1 MLVLYID
8 KLMFLQKLRLLN
20 FRSYEDLSIAF
31 PPQGALLEGVNGAG
45 KSNLLESI
53 YLLCTGRSQRNASRS
68 AMIRHDQEN
77 TFVEGEFCDGG
88 GDRQT
93 VTASLGFS
101 RDKKIIMKRD
111 GVAVN
116 SFSEW
121 FGERPVVSFGSDDL
135 HLVYG
140 APETRRRFLDM
151 LICQMDRAYMEALSR
166 YRRSLA
172 CRNAL
177 LGKSNDTVQFEIYEQ
192 EMAEAGAELVFR
204 RMEVTG
210 KLSAHLHDF
219 YAQISAEAESA
230 QLEYQPNFKCDFNGK
245 SEWKNVYLSILG
257 ERRKKDCE
265 HGFTASGP
273 HRDDLRFLLDRKLT
287 KTFASQGQC
296 RSFALSLKL
305 GSVLLLEQHK
315 QGSTM
320 IFLIDDAVSELDSGR
335 TSRVYPLLEGRG
347 QIFIATPQCTVALRE
362 QILKCRVEPGKVV
375 VS

>member
-1 MLVLYID
+1 MYID

-20 FRSYEDLSIAF
+20 FRSYEELSIAF

-53 YLLCTGRSQRNASRS
+53 YLLCTGRSQRSASRG
-68 AMIRHDQEN
+68 AMIRHEQDSA
-77 TFVEGEFCDGG
+77 FVEGEFCDGAG
-88 GDRQT
+88 QT

-111 GVAVN
+111 DVAVN

-140 APETRRRFLDM
+140 APEIRRRFLDM
-151 LICQMDRAYMEALSR
+151 LICQMDRAYMEALAR

-204 RMEVTG
+204 RMEVIE
-210 KLSAHLHDF
+210 KLSVHLRDF
-219 YAQISAEAESA
+219 YAQISADAERA
-230 QLEYQPNFKCDFNGK
+230 AMEYQPNFKCGFNSK
-245 SEWKNVYLSILG
+245 NEWKNVYLSLLG

-265 HGFTASGP
+265 QGFTGSGP

-305 GSVLLLEQHK
+305 GSVLILEQHK
-315 QGSTM
+315 QDSSTM
-320 IFLIDDAVSELDSGR
+320 IFLVDDAVSELDSGR
-335 TSRVYPLLEGRG
+335 TCRVYPLLEGRG

-362 QILKCRVEPGKVV
+362 QVLRCTVEPGKVV
-375 VS
+375 V

>member
-1 MLVLYID
+1 
-8 KLMFLQKLRLLN
+8 MFLQKLRLLN
-20 FRSYEDLSIAF
+20 FRSYEELSIEF

-53 YLLCTGRSQRNASRS
+53 FLLCTGRSQRGAGRG
-68 AMIRHDQEN
+68 AMIRHEQESA
-77 TFVEGEFCDGG
+77 FVEGEFCDRDG
-88 GDRQT
+88 RA

-101 RDKKIIMKRD
+101 RDKKIVMKRD

-140 APETRRRFLDM
+140 TPETRRRFLDM
-151 LICQMDRAYMEALSR
+151 LICQMDRNYLEALAR
-166 YRRSLA
+166 YRKSLA

-177 LGKSNDTVQFEIYEQ
+177 LGKSNDTVQFEVYEQ

-204 RMEVTG
+204 RMEVVE
-210 KLSAHLHDF
+210 KLSVHLSGF

-230 QLEYQPNFKCDFNGK
+230 AMEYQQNLKCDFNSK
-245 SEWKNVYLSILG
+245 NEWKNVYLSLLG

-265 HGFTASGP
+265 QGFTASGP

-315 QGSTM
+315 QDSTM
-320 IFLIDDAVSELDSGR
+320 IFRIDDAVSELDSGR

-347 QIFIATPQCTVALRE
+347 QIFIATPHCTVALRE
-362 QILKCRVEPGKVV
+362 QVLRCAVE
-375 VS
+375 S